1 MSNGIDA
8 PKHFSVTQN
17 GNDMYLLNER
27 YKYPLMRQTI
37 MESPA
42 EVRAGG
48 ENVFYGRGTHLVLPV
63 SDLKDRRLVIRH
75 YRHGGL
81 WGRLVGDVLWG
92 HGRPLK
98 ELVVAEGALERDI
111 DTAEVV
117 ALRFRRLF
125 GPLCRADIFTLEISG
140 ADDLIAFLCKLPASE
155 ILSQKKELIKCVVRA
170 VKRLHDSGIL
180 HADLHLK
187 NILLKKNEINK
198 VYIIDLDKSELCPNA
213 TGAGLLIDQRMGNI
227 LRLDRS
233 VEKFMAWRPDL
244 RLITRADRLRFL
256 KLYLEE
262 PGSREVRNWK
272 AVARR
277 YATHHRAHRFWW
289 KLLKRAGLGIYDFE
303 RHQTQQ

>member
-1 MSNGIDA
+1 MSSGIDV
-8 PKHFSVTQN
+8 PKHYSVTQN

-37 MESPA
+37 MESSA
-42 EVRAGG
+42 EGGAGG
-48 ENVFYGRGTHLVLPV
+48 ENVFYGRGTHLALPV
-63 SDLKDRRLVIRH
+63 SGLKDRRLFIRH

-81 WGRLVGDVLWG
+81 WGRLTGDVLWG

-98 ELVVAEGALERDI
+98 ELVVAEKAIERGI

-117 ALRFRRLF
+117 ALRIRPLF

-140 ADDLIAFLCKLPASE
+140 AEDLIAFLCKLPASE
-155 ILSQKKELIKCVVRA
+155 ILSQKKELIKYVARA
-170 VKRLHDSGIL
+170 VKKLHDSGIL

-187 NILLKKNEINK
+187 NILLKRNDINK
-198 VYIIDLDKSELCPNA
+198 VYIIDLDKSELRPTATA
-213 TGAGLLIDQRMGNI
+213 TGLSMEQRMDNI

-233 VEKFMAWRPDL
+233 VEKFMEWRPDL

-262 PGSREVRNWK
+262 PRSPEALNWK
-272 AVARR
+272 AVVRK
-277 YATHHRAHRFWW
+277 YATRHRAHRFWW
-289 KLLKRAGLGIYDFE
+289 RLLKRAGLGIYDFE
-303 RHQTQQ
+303 RHQTRQ